1 MKSGYVIEVGRL
13 PKPRKLPIK
22 LETNQEK
29 NININMK
36 TDSDKADGL

>member
-29 NININMK
+29 NINMK